1 VREWK
6 SVSGPAF
13 LPAITN
19 GETLYSWIGH
29 YHRLSGNGSQTCS
42 SMQIFGD
49 EYAGFKRVL
58 PMQLEHFVSITKGAF
73 GDEETLAFERSLL
86 GICAPFLSEDL
97 VQRSLQL
104 MKYSTGVMS
113 SNLGLRTNRF
123 KQSNKLKAC
132 PDCMEEDKKKF
143 FITKWYLEHQ
153 WPTAWV
159 CRKHRTPLR
168 VLNEDIVRRNR
179 KGLLL
184 PQDVFEAE
192 WGSVTKLSPDQ
203 IKNMIE
209 AVNFSAN
216 FANRRQCNLDHDFLR
231 YSYLIGAKR
240 HKWVR
245 TDGLFD
251 SAKVFNALQSKFGGL
266 ISLAGLQREMRY
278 RSDKPFFLK
287 PLDTLACGYR
297 QHPIANYLL
306 MALLFDS
313 PNEFDTT
320 YEQVQ
325 ITFLA
330 EGTTGLQE
338 LVGFKV

>member
-1 VREWK
+1 
-6 SVSGPAF
+6 
-13 LPAITN
+13 
-19 GETLYSWIGH
+19 
-29 YHRLSGNGSQTCS
+29 
-42 SMQIFGD
+42 
-49 EYAGFKRVL
+49 
-58 PMQLEHFVSITKGAF
+58 
-73 GDEETLAFERSLL
+73 
-86 GICAPFLSEDL
+86 
-97 VQRSLQL
+97 
-104 MKYSTGVMS
+104 
-113 SNLGLRTNRF
+113 
-123 KQSNKLKAC
+123 
-132 PDCMEEDKKKF
+132 MEEDKKKF